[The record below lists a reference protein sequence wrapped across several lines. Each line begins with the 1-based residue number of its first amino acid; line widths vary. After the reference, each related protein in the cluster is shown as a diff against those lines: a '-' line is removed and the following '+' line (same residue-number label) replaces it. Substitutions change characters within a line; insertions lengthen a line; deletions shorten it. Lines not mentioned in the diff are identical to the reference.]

1 MVRTLCA
8 SSAKYMT
15 ESTRFWQ
22 IRIAY
27 SSTSKRFK
35 NRYEWIACFHGE
47 FSLWCRSS
55 NVFCERQFAMQCQQP
70 QKDQQNVDVAPPEKI
85 SADVHGYFNPFG
97 KLSRIGKS
105 G

>member
-1 MVRTLCA
+1 
-8 SSAKYMT
+8 
-15 ESTRFWQ
+15 
-22 IRIAY
+22 
-27 SSTSKRFK
+27 
-35 NRYEWIACFHGE
+35 
-47 FSLWCRSS
+47 
-55 NVFCERQFAMQCQQP
+55 MQCQQP